1 MLMKMFMYL
10 VTLAVAF
17 LVIALSE
24 LVLSRLAGGKKSDQ
38 QKRLRS
44 KSRKMSPEEKG
55 LIGERRL
62 RQMLLEQLDPIQYR
76 VLYDIMLPAEDD
88 TTTQV
93 DFIVVSQWGVFVIEA
108 KNFDGWIFG
117 NPFHKKWTT
126 VRFKKKASFQNPL
139 RQNYKHIATLA
150 ECLGIPQH
158 YFKTIVA
165 FSAESEFKTD
175 FPATVM
181 HFGDVPAYI
190 REQST
195 DSLIHP
201 GQLSEFVEVIMEWH
215 NSLSDERKAA
225 HVANLKQRLASKQ
238 PQPLPAPPPPSCPNC
253 GAPMV
258 QRTRKSDKGLFWGCP
273 NFPACRGIRQL

>member
-1 MLMKMFMYL
+1 MLMNL
-10 VTLAVAF
+10 LALSVAF
-17 LVIALSE
+17 LALALSV
-24 LVLSRLAGGKKSDQ
+24 LVLSRLAGGKNSSQ
-38 QKRLRS
+38 QNRLRS
-44 KSRKMSPEEKG
+44 KSRRMSPEEKG
-55 LIGERRL
+55 LLGERRL
-62 RQMLLEQLDPIQYR
+62 RQMLLEQLDQTQYR

-117 NPFHKKWTT
+117 NPFHKQWTT

-195 DSLIHP
+195 ESLIHP
-201 GQLSEFVEVIMEWH
+201 GQIPEFVEVIMEWH

-225 HVANLKQRLASKQ
+225 HVANLKQRLASKRGQ
-238 PQPLPAPPPPSCPNC
+238 PSPSTPPPSCPNC